1 MNINKWIRIIILSK
15 RSFIL
20 FFLLPFIIASLFYIQ
35 KAIDI
40 QRGGIKQVE
49 RFMFLP
55 KGEYLKSAS
64 LGYDQLVADIIWLR
78 AIQVIGEKKIS
89 EEGYNWIYHALDV
102 ITTLDPKFDYAYQVG
117 GIVLSNFGNKI
128 DMSNA
133 LLEKGLKENPNV
145 WQIPFYLG
153 VNHFF
158 FMDEYRKA
166 ADYVALAARIPGRP
180 FYLPQLAATLYVTE
194 GNPDVAL
201 EFLGRVYEEAEVEW
215 IRKEI
220 ENKAK
225 EVMVERDILF
235 LEGGVARYI
244 ERYKKYPVSLEDLVV
259 GQIIN
264 MIPKEPFGGYYYI
277 DKETKEIK
285 SSIKKERMKLYKSSK
300 ETSPH

>member
-1 MNINKWIRIIILSK
+1 MTELR

-20 FFLLPFIIASLFYIQ
+20 FFLLPLILASIFYIQ
-35 KAIDI
+35 QKIDLKK
-40 QRGGIKQVE
+40 GESKQLE

-89 EEGYNWIYHALDV
+89 EEGYAWIYHALDV
-102 ITTLDPKFDYAYQVG
+102 VTTLDPKFDYAYQVG
-117 GIVLSNFGNKI
+117 GIVLSALGKKI

-133 LLEKGLKENPNV
+133 LLEKGLRENPDI

-153 VNHFF
+153 FNHFF
-158 FMDEYRKA
+158 YMDDYKKA
-166 ADYVALAARIPGRP
+166 ADYMAIASRTPGRP
-180 FYLPQLAATLYVTE
+180 FYIPQLAATLYVQK
-194 GNPDVAL
+194 GNLEVAL
-201 EFLGRVYEEAEVEW
+201 ELLARAYQETSDER
-215 IRKEI
+215 IKKEI

-225 EVMVERDILF
+225 DVIVERDILF

-244 ERYKKYPVSLEDLVV
+244 ERYKKYPVSLEDLVA

-277 DKETKEIK
+277 DKKTKEIK
-285 SSIKKERMKLYKSSK
+285 SSIKKERMRLHK
-300 ETSPH
+300 